1 MQTHNGADSKVE
13 TDPFECV
20 ELCMGE
26 ILQGLTNSHPETL
39 TQMRKSFWDP
49 DKQELHIWICNELPE
64 KHVIENM
71 FHSDLVF
78 KIGKMEKSMYM

>member
-26 ILQGLTNSHPETL
+26 IPQGLTNSHPETL

-49 DKQELHIWICNELPE
+49 DEPELHI
-64 KHVIENM
+64 
-71 FHSDLVF
+71 
-78 KIGKMEKSMYM
+78 